1 MADDSEAPSSSS
13 SDFQSS
19 ISKEGHE
26 VFKRTRKRVPL
37 IQRSLAVVLAS
48 LQGVQV
54 VIELKNDNEITGT
67 VDETDSNMNVTLQN
81 VRQVSTYTLSRCN
94 DISCNF
100 FTSFCFVSSE
110 GPVGC
115 PLTDIP
121 VSLF

>member
-100 FTSFCFVSSE
+100 FTSFVLRA
-110 GPVGC
+110 PRVQLVV
-115 PLTDIP
+115 P
-121 VSLF
+121 